1 MEQWQGVISAKEVAR
16 LYNDLTG
23 QWLLL
28 ELIKVDEKGTEAA
41 AATAVVMG
49 ETSAGLMDRKIFKA
63 DHPFIFIIQEKNSG
77 NILFMGRVVD
87 PR

>member
-28 ELIKVDEKGTEAA
+28 EVIKVDKKGKAEKFKLLANDKDKEQLYK
-41 AATAVVMG
+41 
-49 ETSAGLMDRKIFKA
+49 LMDSDEWDWDKKYLFVFA
-63 DHPFIFIIQEKNSG
+63 DPNNLCEI
-77 NILFMGRVVD
+77 
-87 PR
+87 

>member
-28 ELIKVDEKGTEAA
+28 ELIKVDEKGKAEKFRLVANHLDKD
-41 AATAVVMG
+41 
-49 ETSAGLMDRKIFKA
+49 ELYKLMESENWDWDKKYLFVFA
-63 DHPFIFIIQEKNSG
+63 DPDSLCEI
-77 NILFMGRVVD
+77 
-87 PR
+87 

>member
-28 ELIKVDEKGTEAA
+28 EVIKMDIKGKAEKFKLIANDRNKEQLYK
-41 AATAVVMG
+41 
-49 ETSAGLMDRKIFKA
+49 LMDTDEWDWDKKYLFVFA
-63 DHPFIFIIQEKNSG
+63 DPNNLCEI
-77 NILFMGRVVD
+77 
-87 PR
+87 

>member
-28 ELIKVDEKGTEAA
+28 EVIKVDKKGKAEKFKLLANNIDKGRLYK
-41 AATAVVMG
+41 
-49 ETSAGLMDRKIFKA
+49 LMDSDEWDWDKKYLFVFA
-63 DHPFIFIIQEKNSG
+63 DPNNLCEI
-77 NILFMGRVVD
+77 
-87 PR
+87 

>member
-28 ELIKVDEKGTEAA
+28 EVIKVDKKGKAEEFKLLANDKDK
-41 AATAVVMG
+41 
-49 ETSAGLMDRKIFKA
+49 EQLYKLMDSDEWDWDKKYLFVFA
-63 DHPFIFIIQEKNSG
+63 DPNNLCEI
-77 NILFMGRVVD
+77 
-87 PR
+87 

>member
-28 ELIKVDEKGTEAA
+28 ELIKVNEKGKAEKFKLVANNLDKD
-41 AATAVVMG
+41 
-49 ETSAGLMDRKIFKA
+49 ELYKLMDNDKWDWNKKYLFVFA
-63 DHPFIFIIQEKNSG
+63 DPNNLCEI
-77 NILFMGRVVD
+77 
-87 PR
+87 

>member
-28 ELIKVDEKGTEAA
+28 EVIKVDNKGKAEKFKLVAYDRDKDPLYK
-41 AATAVVMG
+41 
-49 ETSAGLMDRKIFKA
+49 LMDSDEWDWNKKYLFVFA
-63 DHPFIFIIQEKNSG
+63 DPNNLCEI
-77 NILFMGRVVD
+77 
-87 PR
+87 

>member
-28 ELIKVDEKGTEAA
+28 EVIKVDNKGKAEKFKLIAYDLDKDQLYK
-41 AATAVVMG
+41 
-49 ETSAGLMDRKIFKA
+49 LMDSDEWDWNKKYLFVFA
-63 DHPFIFIIQEKNSG
+63 DPNNLCEI
-77 NILFMGRVVD
+77 
-87 PR
+87 

>member
-28 ELIKVDEKGTEAA
+28 EVIKVGKKGKAEKFKLLANNIDKGRLYK
-41 AATAVVMG
+41 
-49 ETSAGLMDRKIFKA
+49 LMDSDEWDWDKKYLFVFA
-63 DHPFIFIIQEKNSG
+63 DPNNLCEI
-77 NILFMGRVVD
+77 
-87 PR
+87 

>member
-28 ELIKVDEKGTEAA
+28 EVIKVDKKGKAEKFKLLANNIDKGQLYK
-41 AATAVVMG
+41 
-49 ETSAGLMDRKIFKA
+49 LMDS
-63 DHPFIFIIQEKNSG
+63 DEWY
-77 NILFMGRVVD
+77 
-87 PR
+87 

>member
-28 ELIKVDEKGTEAA
+28 EVIKVDKKGKAEKFKLLANNIDKGQLYK
-41 AATAVVMG
+41 
-49 ETSAGLMDRKIFKA
+49 LMDSDEWDWDKKYLFVFA
-63 DHPFIFIIQEKNSG
+63 DPNNLCEI
-77 NILFMGRVVD
+77 
-87 PR
+87 

>member
-28 ELIKVDEKGTEAA
+28 EVIKMDKKGK
-41 AATAVVMG
+41 G
-49 ETSAGLMDRKIFKA
+49 RKI
-63 DHPFIFIIQEKNSG
+63 
-77 NILFMGRVVD
+77 
-87 PR
+87 

>member
-28 ELIKVDEKGTEAA
+28 ELIKVDEKGKAEKFKLVANHLDKD
-41 AATAVVMG
+41 
-49 ETSAGLMDRKIFKA
+49 ELYKLMESENWDWDKKYLFVFA
-63 DHPFIFIIQEKNSG
+63 DPDSLCEI
-77 NILFMGRVVD
+77 
-87 PR
+87 